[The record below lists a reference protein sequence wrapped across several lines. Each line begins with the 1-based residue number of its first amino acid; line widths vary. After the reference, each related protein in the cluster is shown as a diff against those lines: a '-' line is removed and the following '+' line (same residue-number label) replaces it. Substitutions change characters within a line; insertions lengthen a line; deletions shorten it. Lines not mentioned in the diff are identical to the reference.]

1 MESLKNLQ
9 TNLKMQGY
17 DLMKVPYVLQLN
29 KRDLPS
35 AVPVEQLVKQLQIKG
50 EPYFEASA
58 VKGVG
63 VFDTLK
69 AIAKLVLNEL
79 KKG

>member
-35 AVPVEQLVKQLQIKG
+35 AVPVEQLVRQLQIKG